1 MKAALNSEVK
11 KAEIAVNAAKKLA
24 EDLARE
30 VEDAAKRADEERRRL
45 ENEAKTLLDKVN
57 PF

>member
-1 MKAALNSEVK
+1 LKAALNSEVK
-11 KAEIAVNAAKKLA
+11 KTEIAVNAAKKLA
-24 EDLARE
+24 EDLAGK

-45 ENEAKTLLDKVN
+45 ENEAKKLLDKVN